1 MSINVWKKVV
11 CEAAK
16 AYDYFEDIAL
26 DQTDTRI
33 TDYITALECLCTAY
47 ETEQHK
53 ENKTNE

>member
-1 MSINVWKKVV
+1 MSINYWKEVV
-11 CEAAK
+11 CKYEEA
-16 AYDYFEDIAL
+16 YNYFEDIAL

-53 ENKTNE
+53 ENET